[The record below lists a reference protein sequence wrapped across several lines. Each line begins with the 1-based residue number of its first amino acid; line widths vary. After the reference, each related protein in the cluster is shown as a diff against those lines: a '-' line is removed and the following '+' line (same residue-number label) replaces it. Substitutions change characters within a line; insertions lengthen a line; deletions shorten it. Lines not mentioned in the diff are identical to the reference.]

1 MKMEDGSGPQARGLA
16 AVAADDGL
24 AAWQRIFCDV
34 FAREPGPDQLSAL
47 AAMAAE
53 PGLAPAQRYR
63 RVLAGFDQ
71 QEFKTGFSVRWDT
84 PDTEMVDVEGLRLHV
99 DKADSSVS
107 MPLARGHYENHV
119 LTFFKGFLREG
130 MHVVDAGANIG
141 LYSLLAARLVGPGG
155 HVWSFEPNSEN
166 CRLLLA
172 GALDNGLDNLSLH
185 PLALGNERGYT
196 YFTSALGSNGGVLE
210 QAKRSVMHPSCRIV
224 PMARLDDF
232 ALPRVDLL
240 KMDVEGAEGLV
251 MQGARDLIARCRP
264 VVTAEFSDDMLTR
277 ISGMSGAA
285 FLGLFRELRYS
296 VWLMDRATHH
306 ILPIDDTDAFAATFA
321 GTVRIEDLL
330 MTPEG

>member
-1 MKMEDGSGPQARGLA
+1 MADGFGAEATRRAAR
-16 AVAADDGL
+16 ADDDGVAEWRRTVL
-24 AAWQRIFCDV
+24 DV
-34 FAREPGPDQLSAL
+34 FSREPGPAQLSVL

-71 QEFKTGFSVRWDT
+71 QEFKTGFSVRWDK
-84 PDTEMVDVEGLRLHV
+84 PDTQVVEVEGLRLHV
-99 DKADSSVS
+99 DKADTSVS

-119 LTFFKGFLREG
+119 LSFFKGFLRDG

-141 LYSLLAARLVGPGG
+141 LYSLLAARLVGPSG

-172 GALDNGLDNLSLH
+172 GALDNALDNLSLH
-185 PLALGNERGYT
+185 PVALGNERGYT

-210 QAKRSVMHPSCRIV
+210 QAKRSVTHPSCRIV

-232 ALPRVDLL
+232 ALARVDLL
-240 KMDVEGAEGLV
+240 KMDVEGAEGLL
-251 MQGARDLIARCRP
+251 MQGARDLVARCRP
-264 VVTAEFSDDMLTR
+264 VITAEFSDEMLTR
-277 ISGMSGAA
+277 ISGMTGAT
-285 FLGLFRELRYS
+285 FLGMFRELRYS
-296 VWLMDRATHH
+296 VWLMDRQTHH
-306 ILPIDDTDAFAATFA
+306 ILPIDDADAFAAAFA